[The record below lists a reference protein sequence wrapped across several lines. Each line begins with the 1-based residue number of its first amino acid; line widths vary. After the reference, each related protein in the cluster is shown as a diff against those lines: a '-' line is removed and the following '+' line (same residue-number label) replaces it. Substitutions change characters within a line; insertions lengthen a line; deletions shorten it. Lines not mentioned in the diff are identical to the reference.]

1 MRKLTLL
8 LSTVLLLAASPNG
21 AGQEDTTAPDS
32 TARVADTTQLLEGQ
46 SADSIVTP
54 PSQAGPIVDTVIVI
68 PRLEFSGIK
77 LFDAITALARAYNL
91 SAYID
96 SSVTGIIH
104 LRLDNVT
111 LNDALLFIINQYE
124 LAWERTGSIIKIYRP
139 APPPPVLEPLNIVY
153 AEGLLSVNVRN
164 VQVDRFVNEL
174 MDITGKNIVVEKNV
188 TGLVSAKLG
197 NLELENALKVIFPS
211 NGFTYRVVEG
221 VAYVGQGEAGPSGT
235 GGARSLDLKCD
246 NGLVTIEASNSPLGD
261 VIALLT
267 IKCGVDILVQTKLE
281 GNISASFREKSVEE
295 ALTYLLL
302 NSAYSF
308 KETGGIYFVG
318 ARDSEDLNDSK
329 LVKLDHLIA
338 STVESVIPVSLS
350 QQLTI
355 KTVKEHN
362 GLILTGA
369 RTAIAK
375 VEAFIREI
383 DIPMAQV
390 LFEVLV
396 VDYTT
401 TDRAEF
407 SINADNFTGD
417 SGVPGQIYY
426 PEIDVSDVGENLN
439 PGLRSIERHLGISN
453 LGVLD
458 SDFFIRLRIMQQQ
471 GKANVQSH
479 PKIAA
484 LNGHPASI
492 KIGTSQ
498 YYLLESKTVYPSQ
511 QTDVSTQTSQRF
523 EVVEADMSLEVIPFV
538 NNSNELIVEVKP
550 EFNTPAESFDPDI
563 PPTINRRVLNSTVRL
578 KDGET
583 IVLGGLVQS
592 TKSLTID
599 KVPLL
604 GSLPIIGR
612 IFQNRRSTD
621 VKSELMIYVT
631 PHVYYGSEGSV
642 NIDSLIIEK

>member
-1 MRKLTLL
+1 MKNIFLFVPV
-8 LSTVLLLAASPNG
+8 VLFLGLPMNAL
-21 AGQEDTTAPDS
+21 GQDNITEPEDTTGAPD
-32 TARVADTTQLLEGQ
+32 TTMVLEAQ
-46 SADSIVTP
+46 PPDSANPRSEP
-54 PSQAGPIVDTVIVI
+54 AGPIVDTVIVI

-77 LFDAITALARAYNL
+77 LFDAITALARAYNM

-111 LNDALLFIINQYE
+111 LNDALLFIIEQYE
-124 LAWERTGSIIKIYRP
+124 LAWDKTGSIIRIYKP
-139 APPPPVLEPLNIVY
+139 VPLPPPLEPLNIVY
-153 AEGLLSVNVRN
+153 TDGLLSVNVRN
-164 VQVDRFVNEL
+164 VEVERFVNEL
-174 MDITGKNIVVEKNV
+174 MDITGMNLVVEKNV
-188 TGLVSAKLG
+188 TGLVNAKLN
-197 NLELENALKVIFPS
+197 NLELDNALKVIFPS
-211 NGFTYRVVEG
+211 NGFTYRVMEDVG
-221 VAYVGQGEAGPSGT
+221 YVGQAQAGQPGVL
-235 GGARSLDLKCD
+235 GARNLDLKCEND
-246 NGLVTIEASNSPLGD
+246 LVTIDASNSPLGD
-261 VIALLT
+261 VISLLT
-267 IKCGVDILVQTKLE
+267 IKCGVDILVQSRLE
-281 GNISASFREKSVEE
+281 GNISASFRDKSVEE

-318 ARDSEDLNDSK
+318 NRDSEDLNDSK
-329 LVKLDHLIA
+329 LIRLNHLIA

-350 QQLTI
+350 QQLTL

-362 GLILTGA
+362 GLILTGP

-375 VEAFIREI
+375 LEAFIREI

-407 SINADNFTGD
+407 SINADNFGGD

-426 PEIDVSDVGENLN
+426 PEIDVSDVGANLN
-439 PGLRSIERHLGISN
+439 NNLRSLERHLGISN

-458 SDFFIRLRIMQQQ
+458 ADFFIRLRIMQQQ

-484 LNGHPASI
+484 LNGHSASI

-511 QTDVSTQTSQRF
+511 QSDVSTQTSQRF
-523 EVVEADMSLEVIPFV
+523 EVVEADMSLEVTPFV
-538 NNSNELIVEVKP
+538 NNSDELIVEVKP
-550 EFNTPAESFDPDI
+550 EFNTPAESFNPDV

-578 KDGET
+578 KNGET

-604 GSLPIIGR
+604 GSLPLIGR
-612 IFQNRRSTD
+612 IFQNRRSYD
-621 VKSELMIYVT
+621 VKSELMIYIT
-631 PHVYYGSEGSV
+631 PYVYYGSEGSV
-642 NIDSLIIEK
+642 NIDSLIIKK